1 MKTLVSLFVVFL
13 SVSAFADGGGDYK
26 HMKSKKKPVVSSS
39 SQQVVTLGHNELKSY
54 KSNTKA
60 TNFYK
65 GGSSTTTKSNVV
77 TNTAKNRGYK
87 HQF

>member
-1 MKTLVSLFVVFL
+1 MKILVSLFVVFM
-13 SVSAFADGGGDYK
+13 SISAFADGGNDYK

-60 TNFYK
+60 TSFYK
-65 GGSSTTTKSNVV
+65 GGATTTKSNIV

>member
-13 SVSAFADGGGDYK
+13 SFAAFADGDYK
-26 HMKSKKKPVVSSS
+26 HMKSKKKPVVSTS
-39 SQQVVTLGHNELKSY
+39 SQKVVTLSHNELKSY

-65 GGSSTTTKSNVV
+65 GGSSTTKSSIV
-77 TNTAKNRGYK
+77 TNTAKQRGYK